1 MATLIGADKKGLEP
15 IEEEEMIEHSTD
27 DPFGKFATGIFLAL
41 QQVEAVMS
49 KHWGKWEVTA
59 LIWDGETLVAEP
71 CDRLNSTELAGQL
84 NGRTLICTARENGY
98 MTPSMLHSREAESL
112 SAVEEHWREILSGDR
127 PGSGCAARLI
137 AFERI
142 QVIPEMLSALGVS
155 TVEMLDWV
163 DRLGSPFFAGKGPA
177 QEATFKLI
185 EHCLCDIAAPLT
197 KPDATDK
204 ELLTFNDWICNSILE
219 PTLPTQ
225 LIVWMVA
232 RGCNLSPEIR
242 ALRNN
247 PKRLR

>member
-1 MATLIGADKKGLEP
+1 
-15 IEEEEMIEHSTD
+15 MIEHSTD
-27 DPFGKFATGIFLAL
+27 DPFGKFAAGIFLAL
-41 QQVEAVMS
+41 QQVEAVLAP
-49 KHWGKWEVTA
+49 HRGKWEVTA

-71 CDRLNSTELAGQL
+71 CDRLNSTDLAGQL
-84 NGRTLICTARENGY
+84 KGRTLICTARENGY
-98 MTPSMLHSREAESL
+98 MTPSMPHSREVEPL
-112 SAVEEHWREILSGDR
+112 SAVEELWRKILSG
-127 PGSGCAARLI
+127 GLSGYAARLI

-142 QVIPEMLSALGVS
+142 QVMPEMLSALDVS

-163 DRLGSPFFAGKGPA
+163 DSVSSPFSAVKAPA

-185 EHCLCDIAAPLT
+185 EHCLCDIAAPLI

-204 ELLTFNDWICNSILE
+204 ELLAFNEWIWNSILK

-232 RGCNLSPEIR
+232 RGRNLSPEMR

-247 PKRLR
+247 LERLT

>member
-1 MATLIGADKKGLEP
+1 
-15 IEEEEMIEHSTD
+15 MIEHSMD
-27 DPFGKFATGIFLAL
+27 DPFGKFAAGVFLAL

-49 KHWGKWEVTA
+49 QHRGKWELTA

-84 NGRTLICTARENGY
+84 KGRTLICAARENGY
-98 MTPSMLHSREAESL
+98 MTPSMPQSREAEPL
-112 SAVEEHWREILSGDR
+112 SAVEEHWRKILSGDR
-127 PGSGCAARLI
+127 SGYAARLI

-163 DRLGSPFFAGKGPA
+163 DSAGSPFSAGRGPA

-185 EHCLCDIAAPLT
+185 EYCLCDIAAPLLS
-197 KPDATDK
+197 PDVTDE
-204 ELLTFNDWICNSILE
+204 ELEAFNNWIWSSGME
-219 PTLPTQ
+219 PMLPQ
-225 LIVWMVA
+225 KLIGWMVA
-232 RGCNLSPEIR
+232 HGRNLSPEMR

-247 PKRLR
+247 LERLT